1 MAFTKQEVYEYLVGY
16 PQDTIPDVLRQLGY
30 GEEVNEYPDDVVEKA
45 ENIYKAM
52 GVAATM
58 QKRLSEST
66 QQEDQSSEI
75 VTAQVSAIAFQL
87 LESQDISIPA
97 DVVMALAHAT
107 VVQST
112 KLADRLSLLQEQA
125 FATRLGQNQQQFAQ
139 KLLSLSSGGNDT
151 IDEILGD
158 DSQVEFIQA
167 IAPAPALPS
176 VKDTVRAFLGKV
188 DADQKATRQ
197 ISGTREQQ
205 RAALPSKK
213 VDINTVRAFLA
224 ARK

>member
-1 MAFTKQEVYEYLVGY
+1 MALTRTETMEYLSAYSTDADQISLVLLELGED
-16 PQDTIPDVLRQLGY
+16 PDANEFPDNIVERAEKVFEAFGQAKIKAIAGSQDGEKSITVQDV
-30 GEEVNEYPDDVVEKA
+30 
-45 ENIYKAM
+45 
-52 GVAATM
+52 
-58 QKRLSEST
+58 
-66 QQEDQSSEI
+66 SS
-75 VTAQVSAIAFQL
+75 IAFQL

-139 KLLSLSSGGNDT
+139 KLMKLSSGGNDT

-158 DSQVEFIQA
+158 ESQFEFIQA
-167 IAPAPALPS
+167 VAPAPALPS
-176 VKDTVRAFLGKV
+176 VKDTVRAFLSGV

-197 ISGTREQQ
+197 INGTREQQ
-205 RAALPSKK
+205 RATLPSKK
-213 VDINTVRAFLA
+213 VSVDTVRAFLA

>member
-1 MAFTKQEVYEYLVGY
+1 MVLTRAETMEYLSAYSTDADQISLVLLELGEDPDANEFPDDIVERAEKVFEAFGQAKTKAIAGSPEKSITVQEVSS
-16 PQDTIPDVLRQLGY
+16 IVL
-30 GEEVNEYPDDVVEKA
+30 
-45 ENIYKAM
+45 
-52 GVAATM
+52 
-58 QKRLSEST
+58 
-66 QQEDQSSEI
+66 
-75 VTAQVSAIAFQL
+75 QL
-87 LESQDISIPA
+87 LESQDISFPA

-112 KLADRLSLLQEQA
+112 KLADRLALLQEQA

-139 KLLSLSSGGNDT
+139 KLLQLSSGGNDT

-158 DSQVEFIQA
+158 ESQVEFIQA
-167 IAPAPALPS
+167 IAPAPSLPA
-176 VKDTVRAFLGKV
+176 VKDTVRAFLGRV

-197 ISGTREQQ
+197 ISGTREQN

-213 VDINTVRAFLA
+213 VDISTVRAFLA